1 MVLSSAKA
9 DLLEIQAYTL
19 EIWSDVKVLELQDLI
34 DDTFNPPLAFSPFV
48 GRNTNGKNIYAK
60 VLGKLPFIMMYTVDE
75 KYIRITKV
83 IHTERNR

>member
-34 DDTFNPPLAFSPFV
+34 DDTFNPPPWHFL
-48 GRNTNGKNIYAK
+48 R
-60 VLGKLPFIMMYTVDE
+60 L
-75 KYIRITKV
+75 
-83 IHTERNR
+83 